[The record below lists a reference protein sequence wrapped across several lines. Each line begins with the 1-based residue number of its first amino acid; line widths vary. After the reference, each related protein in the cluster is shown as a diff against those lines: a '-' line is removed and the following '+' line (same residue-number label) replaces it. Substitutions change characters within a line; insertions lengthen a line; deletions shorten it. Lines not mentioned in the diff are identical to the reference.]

1 METYNVILHK
11 GVDYQSFWD
20 DMENE
25 NDGGNLYIPNRIVD
39 STNLRP
45 NSQRQTWYTL
55 TTSEVDEL
63 RNDDRVLA
71 VEIPPEFRDDI
82 FISNNATQ
90 TGTFTKTSSD
100 SGNYQNWGLI
110 RTLFP
115 TFCVS
120 LMDSL

>member
-39 STNLRP
+39 STNLRQ

-110 RTLFP
+110 RTL
-115 TFCVS
+115 
-120 LMDSL
+120 